1 MKNDAKVALTVIGV
15 SFGILVYN
23 VLSYNFGETKV
34 RIEQETKM
42 RAGELEPRIIT
53 ERDGCKVYAFRPH
66 INASMHQ

>member
-34 RIEQETKM
+34 DKTDFVCSIFALK
-42 RAGELEPRIIT
+42 
-53 ERDGCKVYAFRPH
+53 
-66 INASMHQ
+66 INHKTVDKPGFPGFSFVWCISICLYY